1 MRLYIRAADPRHSF
15 HLFKRDDF
23 TIVIAGASALPF
35 WILVRYLINECEK
48 FNTQI
53 QNDTHCRLAQIANK
67 PSNLSRP
74 LNTSSASS
82 RSSHIPVSPTAT
94 KKSHN
99 HPEPPQFLAHQ
110 AKHWMEMLR
119 GFSAM
124 NHPTPPRS
132 HISPLLPPPAL
143 DSPKLADFY
152 LII

>member
-53 QNDTHCRLAQIANK
+53 QNDTHCRLAQVANK

-99 HPEPPQFLAHQ
+99 HPEPPQFIAHQ
-110 AKHWMEMLR
+110 AKEL
-119 GFSAM
+119 GGDASGILGDESP
-124 NHPTPPRS
+124 HPTPLTHFAS
-132 HISPLLPPPAL
+132 AASACT
-143 DSPKLADFY
+143 
-152 LII
+152 